1 MVQPAVATPN
11 FEPSSM
17 ERLSSKLEIDY
28 WISGLKICGRAA
40 FFTCE
45 SACKTVLGGKLLSDL
60 YKWCVGHVRKRK
72 KAESL
77 DKNKEHGYS
86 HI

>member
-40 FFTCE
+40 F
-45 SACKTVLGGKLLSDL
+45 LLAKALARL
-60 YKWCVGHVRKRK
+60 YLEENC
-72 KAESL
+72 
-77 DKNKEHGYS
+77 
-86 HI
+86 